1 MVYLIVSFAFRPWF
15 KPWARKKK
23 STIKPMITNDNNLE
37 NRVRE
42 YLSTVQDIKT
52 EEKKMFGGLAFLV
65 NDKMCIN
72 VKGDILMCR
81 FNPELT
87 EQLSERTGFLPTI
100 MKGREYKGYC
110 YVEPGGYKTQ
120 KELAFWLNLCL
131 DYNEKAVASAK
142 KKRKK

>member
-1 MVYLIVSFAFRPWF
+1 
-15 KPWARKKK
+15 
-23 STIKPMITNDNNLE
+23 MITNDNNLE

-42 YLSTVQDIKT
+42 YLSTVQDIT
-52 EEKKMFGGLAFLV
+52 IEEKKMFGGLAFLV

-72 VKGDILMCR
+72 VKGDILMFR
-81 FNPELT
+81 FNSELT
-87 EQLSERTGFLPTI
+87 EQLSERTGFLLTI